1 MPLSGLLDDSGFRAA
16 AEIDDTVPREF
27 GLYALR
33 LVAEATLPDPFGS
46 ILSSRSSRLVYI
58 GEART
63 QTLHRRLLGN
73 ELRARGNGTF
83 FRSIG
88 AVLGYLPP
96 AGSLAGHAR
105 QQNYRFAPNDRDAI
119 IGWINQHLEV
129 NWIVM
134 PQAEVHAA
142 EVGLIREHTP
152 LLNLKDNPLALA
164 ELKLLRELC
173 RSVAATA

>member
-1 MPLSGLLDDSGFRAA
+1 MPLRALLEHSRFRPAG
-16 AEIDDTVPREF
+16 EIDELVPQEF

-33 LVAEATLPDPFGS
+33 LREGATLPEPFGAM
-46 ILSSRSSRLVYI
+46 LESRGSRLIYI

-63 QTLHRRLLGN
+63 QSLHRRMLGN

-88 AVLGYLPP
+88 AVLGYMPP
-96 AGSLAGHAR
+96 KGSLAGRAR
-105 QQNYRFAPNDRDAI
+105 QQNYRFAPEGRDAI
-119 IGWINQHLEV
+119 IAWINAHLEV
-129 NWIVM
+129 SWVVL

-152 LLNLKDNPLALA
+152 LLNLKDNPLALP
-164 ELKLLRELC
+164 ELKRQRELC
-173 RSVAATA
+173 RSVAASG